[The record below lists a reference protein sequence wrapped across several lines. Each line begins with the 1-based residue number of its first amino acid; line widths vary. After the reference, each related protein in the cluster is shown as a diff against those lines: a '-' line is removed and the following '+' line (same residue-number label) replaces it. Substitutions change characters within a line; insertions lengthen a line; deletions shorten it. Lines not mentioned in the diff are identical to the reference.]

1 MLPIS
6 LMKGDEVV
14 ETVEMGSYE
23 PLLLNA
29 WHPNL
34 AQ

>member
-1 MLPIS
+1 MLT

-23 PLLLNA
+23 PLLLYA
-29 WHPNL
+29 WHPDL